1 MSYVNGN
8 YKRSTSLS
16 RWADIYLAAYNLVQG
31 CLNFHSQGGAAT
43 VTSKS
48 STTHLKFFWNH
59 FQTQTPRR
67 RYRGRTS
74 TYHVPLAEWRQ
85 LRYHDEQ
92 VHELGISRRHRS

>member
-48 STTHLKFFWNH
+48 STTHLKFFLES
-59 FQTQTPRR
+59 FPDSDPEAQ
-67 RYRGRTS
+67 
-74 TYHVPLAEWRQ
+74 VPGANLYLPCSFGGMALAS
-85 LRYHDEQ
+85 
-92 VHELGISRRHRS
+92 IS